1 MNFPVEKREH
11 ENQPPAIS
19 SSSAQGLGS
28 SLPKWWGGGV
38 YFPSFISLFRCLLIS
53 LRRFIVFCRSR
64 HSTKSSNSILHS
76 FAARVAPIP
85 CAHSIHSFSKAWH
98 RAGILWG
105 CSALWIVIHWSKSMP
120 SLFCTSKKGMA
131 TLPRRLENAFK
142 MGWVCQVKVS
152 GQSTPLKHSTN
163 DNRRYW
169 ICLRDAEQ
177 PDVAGAYS
185 ACREEERKELEV
197 GGAAITQRL
206 DRSGGWTSD

>member
-131 TLPRRLENAFK
+131 SHRYALVPSLTAAPGWSADHSPASVCFFLLTLFPFCF
-142 MGWVCQVKVS
+142 G
-152 GQSTPLKHSTN
+152 HSVRN
-163 DNRRYW
+163 
-169 ICLRDAEQ
+169 Q
-177 PDVAGAYS
+177 K
-185 ACREEERKELEV
+185 CRQ
-197 GGAAITQRL
+197 T
-206 DRSGGWTSD
+206 